1 MHIIDIAILAVIAA
15 TLFFSIRSLVR
26 VNKNGC
32 SDCGAACSS
41 RDSGHCSKAD
51 QMLADANKAFA
62 QRGLSG
68 GKGSAAAGPRD

>member
-1 MHIIDIAILAVIAA
+1 MHPIDIAILAVIAA
-15 TLFFSIRSLVR
+15 ILFFSVRSLVR
-26 VNKNGC
+26 ANKNGC

-41 RDSGHCSKAD
+41 HDSGHCSKAD

>member
-1 MHIIDIAILAVIAA
+1 MHPIDIAILAVIAA

-26 VNKNGC
+26 ANKNGC

-41 RDSGHCSKAD
+41 RDSGHCSKAG

-62 QRGLSG
+62 QRGLAG
-68 GKGSAAAGPRD
+68 GKGSVAAGPRD

>member
-1 MHIIDIAILAVIAA
+1 MHPIDIAILAVIAA
-15 TLFFSIRSLVR
+15 ILFFSIRSLVR
-26 VNKNGC
+26 ANKNGC
-32 SDCGAACSS
+32 SDCGAACAS

>member
-1 MHIIDIAILAVIAA
+1 MHPIDIAILAVIAA
-15 TLFFSIRSLVR
+15 ILFFSVRSLVR
-26 VNKNGC
+26 ANKNGC
-32 SDCGAACSS
+32 SDCGATCSS

>member
-1 MHIIDIAILAVIAA
+1 MHPIDIAILAVIAA
-15 TLFFSIRSLVR
+15 ILFFSIRSFVR
-26 VNKNGC
+26 ANKNGC
-32 SDCGAACSS
+32 SDCGAACSG

>member
-1 MHIIDIAILAVIAA
+1 MHPIDIAILAVIAA
-15 TLFFSIRSLVR
+15 ILFFSVRSLVR
-26 VNKNGC
+26 ANKNGC

>member
-1 MHIIDIAILAVIAA
+1 MYPIDIAILAVIAA
-15 TLFFSIRSLVR
+15 ILFFSVRSLVR
-26 VNKNGC
+26 ANKNGC

-62 QRGLSG
+62 QRGLSS

>member
-1 MHIIDIAILAVIAA
+1 MHPIDIAILAVIAA
-15 TLFFSIRSLVR
+15 ILFFSIRSLVR
-26 VNKNGC
+26 ANKNGC